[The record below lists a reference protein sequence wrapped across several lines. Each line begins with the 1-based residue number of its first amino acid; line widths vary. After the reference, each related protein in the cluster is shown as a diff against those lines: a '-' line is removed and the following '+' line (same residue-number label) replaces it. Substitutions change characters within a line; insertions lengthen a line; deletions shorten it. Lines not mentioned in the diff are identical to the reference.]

1 MVRSRITGFYFGE
14 APDHRGRVLDDLQTQ
29 TLDSLDRNHDYI
41 QWLFPLPEPSS
52 ANPDAPLLSAS
63 GISEF
68 AQSEDLRGNLLRSL
82 VVMLRAYGMEL
93 VRGAA
98 GPVIHRSD
106 TFPLRNKVWL
116 TPFNHNFLR
125 FTRILRSLTLL
136 GCKEYAD
143 ALFRC
148 LQEIYR
154 ENPAIVGS
162 DTYRYWKTAPRSA
175 TNTGYQQGR

>member
-1 MVRSRITGFYFGE
+1 MPRMVRSRITGFYLGE
-14 APDHRGRVLDDLQTQ
+14 TPDHRGRVLDDLHTQ
-29 TLDSLDRNHDYI
+29 TLESLERNHDYI

-63 GISEF
+63 DVREF
-68 AQSEDLRGNLLRSL
+68 AGSEELRSNL
-82 VVMLRAYGMEL
+82 VRSLIVMLRFYGLEL
-93 VRGAA
+93 VQSPA

-106 TFPLRNKVWL
+106 TFHLRSKEWL

-125 FTRILRSLTLL
+125 LTRILRSLTLL

-148 LQEIYR
+148 LEEIYR
-154 ENPAIVGS
+154 ENPAIIGE
-162 DTYRYWKTAPRSA
+162 DTFRYWKTA
-175 TNTGYQQGR
+175 QQ